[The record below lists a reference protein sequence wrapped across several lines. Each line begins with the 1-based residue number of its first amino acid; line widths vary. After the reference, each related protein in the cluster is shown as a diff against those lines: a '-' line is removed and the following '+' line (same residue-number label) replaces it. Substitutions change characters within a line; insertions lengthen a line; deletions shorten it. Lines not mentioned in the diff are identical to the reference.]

1 MFTLGGAGLS
11 ATALLL
17 SLPLLLLLLPP
28 QLKPVESRMIS
39 DKESSLDD
47 NMIGFMSFTLS
58 MFDDITDASLSEHI
72 KNYTLLAK
80 NMLKCYEIQN
90 LR

>member
-1 MFTLGGAGLS
+1 
-11 ATALLL
+11 
-17 SLPLLLLLLPP
+17 
-28 QLKPVESRMIS
+28 MIS